1 MVRASNHLDELVANL
16 NTIPKRDSAE
26 AVVSLILHDLE
37 GKPRNGWT
45 PPEWLPTRYLTW
57 NRRAL

>member
-37 GKPRNGWT
+37 GNPREGWVA
-45 PPEWLPTRYLTW
+45 PEWLPARYLTW